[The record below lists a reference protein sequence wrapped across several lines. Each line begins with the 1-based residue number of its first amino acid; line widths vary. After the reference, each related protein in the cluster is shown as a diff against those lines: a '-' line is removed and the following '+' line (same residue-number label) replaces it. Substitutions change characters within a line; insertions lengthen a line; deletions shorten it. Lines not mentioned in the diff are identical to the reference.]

1 MRSRIAAPPPPLA
14 GQHSP
19 SPREMSQPGASNGDD
34 NHWAVRHM
42 ADTIVPRE
50 DDGNRGERA
59 EAKGDIAGEMG
70 IAGEMSKPGAS
81 DGDDNHR
88 AEYISPGRS
97 N

>member
-1 MRSRIAAPPPPLA
+1 MAAPPPPLA

-19 SPREMSQPGASNGDD
+19 SSREMSQPRASNGDD
-34 NHWAVRHM
+34 DHRAERHM

-50 DDGNRGERA
+50 DYGDRGERA

-81 DGDDNHR
+81 NGDDN
-88 AEYISPGRS
+88 YG
-97 N
+97 